1 MTTNTATTNT
11 SAELIILF
19 NHILSMMNR
28 LEKRIDSLETTD
40 GGKF

>member
-1 MTTNTATTNT
+1 MTTNTATTT
-11 SAELIILF
+11 TAELIILF

>member
-1 MTTNTATTNT
+1 MTTTTAATTT
-11 SAELIILF
+11 AELIILF